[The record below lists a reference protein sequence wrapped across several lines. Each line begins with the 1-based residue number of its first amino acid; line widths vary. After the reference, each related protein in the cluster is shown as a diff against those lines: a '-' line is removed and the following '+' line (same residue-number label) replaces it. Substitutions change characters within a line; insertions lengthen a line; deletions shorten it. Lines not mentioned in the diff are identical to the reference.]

1 MAHDHAHQR
10 TRYNRAFAVGIGLNV
25 GFVIVEFVYGALVNS
40 LALITDA
47 GHNLSDVLSL
57 VLAWGAFFVAG
68 RRPSPSFTYGLRK
81 ATILAA
87 LLSAILLLVALGAI
101 AWEAIQRFGE
111 PRAVSGTTVLVVAGI
126 GVVINTATAWL
137 FFADRK
143 DDLNIKGAY
152 LHMAADAAVS
162 LGVVVAGALIILTG
176 WNWLDPATSL
186 AIAAVILIGT
196 WSLLRDSVRL
206 SLDAAP
212 KDIDLAAIETWLRG
226 QPGVQDLHD
235 LHVWA
240 LSTTQ
245 TALTV
250 HLVVSSEMRELGLR
264 PLADEL
270 QSRFGVQHSTIQTEP
285 PAYAC
290 TSECAANGKTL
301 EGDG

>member
-1 MAHDHAHQR
+1 MAHDHAQQR
-10 TRYNRAFAVGIGLNV
+10 SRYNRAFAVGIALNV
-25 GFVIVEFVYGALVNS
+25 GFVVVEFVYGALVNS
-40 LALITDA
+40 LALIADA

-57 VLAWGAFFVAG
+57 VLAWGAFFVAEK
-68 RRPSPSFTYGLRK
+68 RPSPNFTYGLRK

-87 LLSAILLLVALGAI
+87 VLSAILLLVALGAI

-137 FFADRK
+137 FFADRE

-186 AIAAVILIGT
+186 VIAAVILIGT
-196 WSLLRDSVRL
+196 WGLLRDSFRL

-212 KDIDLAAIETWLRG
+212 KGVDLAAIETWLRG
-226 QPGVQDLHD
+226 QPGVRDLHD

-250 HLVVSSEMRELGLR
+250 HLVLSNEMKDDLDPRTITAELR
-264 PLADEL
+264 S
-270 QSRFGVQHSTIQTEP
+270 QFGVRHSTVQVETP
-285 PAYAC
+285 RSAC
-290 TSECAANGKTL
+290 PTSCAV
-301 EGDG
+301 DD

>member
-1 MAHDHAHQR
+1 MAHDHAHQG

-25 GFVIVEFVYGALVNS
+25 GFVVVEFVYGALVNS
-40 LALITDA
+40 LALIADA

-57 VLAWGAFFVAG
+57 VLAWGAFFVAE

-101 AWEAIQRFGE
+101 AWEAIHRFGE
-111 PRAVSGTTVLVVAGI
+111 PRPVGGTTVLVVAGI
-126 GVVINTATAWL
+126 GVVVNTATAWL

-186 AIAAVILIGT
+186 AIASVILIGT
-196 WSLLRDSVRL
+196 WGLLRDSVRL
-206 SLDAAP
+206 SVDAAP
-212 KDIDLAAIETWLRG
+212 KEVDLPAIETWLRG

-250 HLVVSSEMRELGLR
+250 HLVVR
-264 PLADEL
+264 DEL
-270 QSRFGVQHSTIQTEP
+270 TTVDSGSLAEELLSRFGVQHTTIQTE
-285 PAYAC
+285 
-290 TSECAANGKTL
+290 TDTVECSSRCATERAAP
-301 EGDG
+301 E